1 MNRAPRW
8 LIALVALVSAVAVA
22 SVAMARGGGRG
33 GGRIAAPGTLC
44 LSADLFSLSLTRTD
58 ILVKTSGQQKAA
70 FDELKKAAKEFSDNM
85 SRVCADN
92 PTDIPAR
99 VAASEK
105 RLEALLAGVRK
116 MRPLAERF
124 TRRSTTSRRA
134 RPTTSLIGR
143 GSDHQRQYRTR

>member
-1 MNRAPRW
+1 MNIVPRW
-8 LIALVALVSAVAVA
+8 LIVLVAVVSAAAVA

-44 LSADLFSLSLTRTD
+44 LSADLFNLSLTRTD

-99 VAASEK
+99 AAASEK
-105 RLEALLAGVRK
+105 RLEALMAGVRK
-116 MRPLAERF
+116 MRPLAEKF
-124 TRRSTTSRRA
+124 YATLNDEQKGEA
-134 RPTTSLIGR
+134 NNFIDWPGL
-143 GSDHQRQYRTR
+143 

>member
-124 TRRSTTSRRA
+124 YATLNDEQKGEA
-134 RPTTSLIGR
+134 NNFIDWPGL
-143 GSDHQRQYRTR
+143 